1 MIDAIHPDDQ
11 HPCTMSPTC
20 KGYFT
25 ARGDHVHACSEKNS
39 DAGERGCLS
48 RQTTRHN
55 AVQYT
60 VFDLLKKYAASGTRL
75 SGSARSQPFC
85 ATFHHDP
92 TRPRWAC
99 RNAPNRSPDDKGDI
113 EFRRGTDSTL
123 IDITITHPLASLVP
137 ACAHKDGPSAQQAHK
152 HKFDKYNANWT
163 VPDPSGCVLA
173 PLAMETGG
181 RWSVETRAFWKQY
194 LTAYTGADID
204 GWDADKLKLYGA
216 AMQTVLTAIATT
228 LQREVAGQYIH
239 ISTRFAE
246 HREAAT
252 QPAGGGGP

>member
-1 MIDAIHPDDQ
+1 M
-11 HPCTMSPTC
+11 
-20 KGYFT
+20 
-25 ARGDHVHACSEKNS
+25 
-39 DAGERGCLS
+39 
-48 RQTTRHN
+48 
-55 AVQYT
+55 
-60 VFDLLKKYAASGTRL
+60 
-75 SGSARSQPFC
+75 
-85 ATFHHDP
+85 
-92 TRPRWAC
+92 
-99 RNAPNRSPDDKGDI
+99 
-113 EFRRGTDSTL
+113 
-123 IDITITHPLASLVP
+123 P
-137 ACAHKDGPSAQQAHK
+137 AK
-152 HKFDKYNANWT
+152 HKIDKYNANWT

-216 AMQTVLTAIATT
+216 AMQTVLTAIGTT